1 MKRFKKI
8 VLTLMTMFVT
18 LAMNF
23 LGLANS
29 VYATELGGNIQLQN
43 EGDCG
48 ALLKYEGS
56 QVITAYVTYN
66 SSNGKTY
73 PAYCLNKYLNG
84 VGKVE
89 AYAVSANNY
98 VTDVGLW
105 RTIINGYPYKTIKEL
120 GCANKYEAFTATKQA
135 IYCYIHG
142 NDVNS
147 YEGIGEAG
155 ERTLNAL
162 KTIVANAQNSSET
175 KLETSIN
182 VDKTISNWEQ
192 DKINKEYVSKTYSV
206 KANAD
211 FNKYYIKIE
220 KTGEKELPKGIKIV
234 DLNNKEKSEFAKGDK
249 FKILIPISAL
259 TSDGTF
265 KINVKSEI
273 KTKPIIYG
281 TAPDA
286 SLQDYAL
293 TGFEY
298 ENSEGTIEDNY
309 YKNDTKIIIHKQDKN
324 TQKPL
329 EGVYFNLLNNK
340 KETIKT
346 GLKTDKNGQI
356 EVKNLMPGKYYLVE
370 TSALEGYAKFD
381 KEIEIEVSLNEKF
394 DVIVN
399 NTKEVK
405 KEVEKTK
412 EEITVT
418 KEVEVKQ
425 VVKKLPKTGM

>member
-206 KANAD
+206 KANAN
-211 FNKYYIKIE
+211 FNKYYIKLE

-259 TSDGTF
+259 TS
-265 KINVKSEI
+265 
-273 KTKPIIYG
+273 
-281 TAPDA
+281 

-293 TGFEY
+293 TAFEY
-298 ENSEGTIEDNY
+298 ENSEGKIEDNY